1 MKLIGVS
8 KNTPDPTRNTKYVEY
23 IRAFIYEIR
32 GSFKKSALKK
42 EQVHFID
49 KKFMFIYTTAKSFI
63 I

>member
-8 KNTPDPTRNTKYVEY
+8 KNTPDPTRNTKYVESD
-23 IRAFIYEIR
+23 EIR
-32 GSFKKSALKK
+32 GSFKKSAVKK

-63 I
+63 IWRE